1 LTLHGFL
8 RTFTLIIS
16 SQITLPNV
24 IVLLF
29 SVVTQRKHTL
39 LRFNITYMMKKTLFV
54 ALLSLFSYLGKSQTT
69 SPIRIATDNYQ
80 MSINVA
86 ASTPQTIT
94 YRIDKNKNNDF
105 SDDVVTN
112 YSTPFSLDQLR
123 LLAGI
128 YNIEATATTA
138 AGIQT
143 KTTDKIDI
151 IYPVLPSNIYAVVG
165 TPFNLYFDNV
175 LLTNTIAQYSFVV
188 DGPSGGITSADK
200 WSFMPNVG
208 QNGTYDFKI
217 TVRNIIT
224 NRTVTTLSSKLH
236 VAPANAGVG
245 KSISTV
251 LMGHSYIT
259 SYVIPPVF
267 YTDFLSGANNPTVT
281 QCGSRVD
288 NFYQNIGVIRH
299 EGQEATTW
307 TTFYKPTLYPVNRA
321 NPFWDATIND
331 VSMKAYVTRHC
342 NNKTPDYFMVVMDLN
357 DVCWLTYDG
366 DMGKVE
372 TAIDETLANAEK
384 FLKKIATDAPNMKIG
399 VMMMPPFAKFLD
411 NTRAYGYNTGN
422 QVRQIQHRL
431 IQKWMEKYDK
441 ASNSNLSIV
450 PTHLELDRNTG
461 YDPAAFARVGDFHPI
476 REGYVQMCR
485 SMYSWIKNSLAG
497 TTNTPSVAQSPVTV
511 EIKMTQPTC
520 ARPKG
525 QLTALVAGGTPPYVY
540 KWSTSETTQT
550 IKDLI
555 SGTFTVTVTDANRNQ
570 QVQSASITQPAVPA
584 IAISTRPQTVANP
597 ANGLAQL
604 IITGGT
610 APYTTTWS
618 NGASG
623 LSLPNLVAGT
633 YTVTVKDVN
642 GCIAQKTAT
651 VANNIPTP
659 IEPTNC
665 RPMNIS
671 IAVINNEC
679 SNNIAKGAA
688 SVVKIV
694 GGTAPYTAKWSNG
707 KTGLTI
713 TDLASGA
720 YSTTVTDKNG
730 CSSQKTIVVSGAIN
744 VTYRTQNASSA
755 NTSDGSISA
764 IITVGQPPYTI
775 KWSNGATGVS
785 LSGIA
790 KGCYTATI
798 TDAVGCTIAKQVC
811 LEANGTAIVAPPI
824 NPIIPT
830 CTFNPYIYVR
840 DAMCNKEASG
850 LIEVFP
856 PASGEPY
863 TYNWSHSVTEN
874 KAKATNLKSGN
885 YTVTIT
891 SSKNCVFSKMVT
903 VNEPNAIEA
912 TPEIRNA
919 ANTIAQ
925 DGSVVVK
932 VKGGVPPYFFS
943 WSSGLPYQA
952 ASINVMTGIPIG
964 SYFVV
969 ASDINGCRV
978 TVPFTIQNTLL
989 VGRSADAAQQ
999 KIILYPNP
1007 ADAEL
1012 EIENRDI
1019 KNPIKKIEIFTFE
1032 GMLQATFVKTNQDNP
1047 FHTSVDISELPEG
1060 WYFAQVRTQNTITV
1074 HKILVQRR

>member
-1 LTLHGFL
+1 
-8 RTFTLIIS
+8 
-16 SQITLPNV
+16 
-24 IVLLF
+24 
-29 SVVTQRKHTL
+29 
-39 LRFNITYMMKKTLFV
+39 MMKKTLFV
-54 ALLSLFSYLGKSQTT
+54 ALLSLFSYLGRTQTT
-69 SPIRIATDNYQ
+69 SSMRIATDNYQ
-80 MSINVA
+80 LSINVA

-94 YRIDKNKNNDF
+94 YRIDKNQNNDF
-105 SDDVVTN
+105 TDDVVTN
-112 YSTPFSLDQLR
+112 YSTPFSFNQLR

-128 YNIEATATTA
+128 YNIEATATTS

-143 KTTDKIDI
+143 KVTDKIDI

-175 LLTNTIAQYSFVV
+175 LLTNNIAQYSFVV
-188 DGPSGGITSADK
+188 DGPSGGISSADK
-200 WSFMPNVG
+200 WSFMPALG

-217 TVRNIIT
+217 TIRNTIT
-224 NRTVTTLSSKLH
+224 NRFVTTLSAKLH

-251 LMGHSYIT
+251 VMGHSYIT

-267 YTDFLSGANNPTVT
+267 YTDFLNGANNPTVT

-288 NFYQNIGVIRH
+288 NFYQNIGAIRH
-299 EGQEATTW
+299 EGQEATAW
-307 TTFYKPTLYPVNRA
+307 ATFYKPTLSPLNRA

-331 VSMKAYVTRHC
+331 VSMKAYITRHC
-342 NNKTPDYFMVVMDLN
+342 NNKTPDYFMVLLDLN

-366 DMGKVE
+366 DMNRVE
-372 TAIDETLANAEK
+372 TAIDETLVNAEK
-384 FLKKIATDAPNMKIG
+384 FLKKIAADAPNMKIG
-399 VMMMPPFAKFLD
+399 VMMIPPFAKFLD

-431 IQKWMEKYDK
+431 IQKWMEKHDK
-441 ASNSNLSIV
+441 STNSNLSII
-450 PTHLELDRNTG
+450 PTHLSLDRTTG

-476 REGYVQMCR
+476 REGYVQMCG
-485 SMYSWIKNSLAG
+485 SMYSWMKNALVG
-497 TTNTPSVAQSPVTV
+497 TTTIPNVAQSPVIA

-520 ARPKG
+520 TRTKG
-525 QLTALVAGGTPPYVY
+525 QLTALVAGGIPPYTY

-550 IKDLI
+550 ITDLI

-570 QVQSASITQPAVPA
+570 HIQSASITQPIVPA

-597 ANGLAQL
+597 ANGLAQ
-604 IITGGT
+604 ITITGGT
-610 APYTTTWS
+610 APYRTTWS

-623 LSLPNLVAGT
+623 LSIPNLVAGT

-642 GCIAQKTAT
+642 GCTSQKTAI

-659 IEPTNC
+659 TAPTTPPANC
-665 RPMNIS
+665 RIMIS

-679 SNNIAKGAA
+679 NNNIAKGAA

-707 KTGLTI
+707 KTGLII
-713 TDLASGA
+713 TNLASGA
-720 YSTTVTDKNG
+720 YTATVTDKNG
-730 CSSQKTIVVSGAIN
+730 CNSQKTIVVSGAIN

-755 NTSDGSISA
+755 TSLDGSINA
-764 IITVGQPPYTI
+764 IITVGQPPYTL

-785 LSGIA
+785 LTGLA
-790 KGCYTATI
+790 KGCYTATV
-798 TDAVGCTIAKQVC
+798 TDAIGCTMTKQIC
-811 LEANGTAIVAPPI
+811 LEANGAAVIAPQINPIIPTPI

-830 CTFNPYIYVR
+830 CAFNPYIYVR
-840 DAMCNKEASG
+840 DAMCNKATSG

-863 TYNWSHSVTEN
+863 TYKWSHSVTEN
-874 KAKATNLKSGN
+874 KAKAMNLKSGN

-891 SSKNCVFSKMVT
+891 NSNNCVFSKTLT
-903 VNEPNAIEA
+903 VNDPNPLEA

-932 VKGGVPPYFFS
+932 VKGGMPPYFFS
-943 WSSGLPYQA
+943 WSSGLAYQA

-969 ASDINGCRV
+969 ASDLHGCRV
-978 TVPFTIQNTLL
+978 TVPFAIQNSVLA
-989 VGRSADAAQQ
+989 GRGADELQP
-999 KIILYPNP
+999 KVILYPNP
-1007 ADAEL
+1007 VDTEL

-1019 KNPIKKIEIFTFE
+1019 KNPITKIEFFTFE
-1032 GMLQATFVKTNQDNP
+1032 GMLQATFIKTNQDNP
-1047 FHTSVDISELPEG
+1047 FHTSVDISNLPEG
-1060 WYFAQVRTQNTITV
+1060 WYFAQVRTQNTLTV